1 MFRWTI
7 KELKE
12 LSDLQIIRGVLVER
26 RESCTNIHSPLY
38 KKLTELYAKVD
49 CAINHKQTTIE

>member
-12 LSDLQIIRGVLVER
+12 LSDLRIIRGVLAER
-26 RESCTNIHSPLY
+26 KGSCTSIYSPLY

-49 CAINHKQTTIE
+49 CAINHGQATIE